1 MSKKR
6 RIYFTV
12 TNDLSY
18 DQRMIRIC
26 TSLANA
32 DYDVWLVGRKRKH
45 SKPLREEAFQQKRLN
60 CWFDKGK
67 FFYLEYNIRLFFF
80 LLFKRFDAVCSI
92 DLDTIMAGSY
102 AAWFKRKVCIYDA
115 HEYFT
120 EVPEVV
126 RRPRIQKLWAWVAR
140 HTVPKLKYC
149 YTVCESIAEI
159 FKEKYKVPF
168 EVVRNVPF
176 HQPLPPIQ
184 ALKKPLV
191 LLYQGALNE
200 GRGLE
205 EMIQAM
211 QQLEETE
218 LWLAG
223 EGDLSKELRQLAKEL
238 NVDSKV
244 KFLGYVQPHDLKAI
258 TLQADIGLNLLQNK
272 GLNYYYSLANKFFD
286 YIQAMKPSINMNFPE
301 YQRIIKDH
309 KVGLL
314 IKDLKVETL
323 VEAIHS
329 LQKDPQLLE
338 EFQENSLQARE
349 VFIWEKEEQKLLSF
363 YSKIW
368 KT

>member
-1 MSKKR
+1 M
-6 RIYFTV
+6 
-12 TNDLSY
+12 
-18 DQRMIRIC
+18 
-26 TSLANA
+26 
-32 DYDVWLVGRKRKH
+32 
-45 SKPLREEAFQQKRLN
+45 
-60 CWFDKGK
+60 
-67 FFYLEYNIRLFFF
+67 
-80 LLFKRFDAVCSI
+80 
-92 DLDTIMAGSY
+92 
-102 AAWFKRKVCIYDA
+102 
-115 HEYFT
+115 
-120 EVPEVV
+120 
-126 RRPRIQKLWAWVAR
+126 
-140 HTVPKLKYC
+140 
-149 YTVCESIAEI
+149 I